1 MIPTLGRPI
10 LEECLY
16 WIIAGSAWPEGLIV
30 VDQGSDPQIADWVAA
45 LRSLGIHG
53 EHVLS
58 SQRGRAGGLNRGLER
73 VETRLVAITDD
84 DCFVDTDW
92 LKSMTA
98 RLHDAPEAIVTGR
111 VEAVGDEDIAVTVT
125 SRIPAIYC
133 RPRLKYDAMSGG
145 NMGTSMAVLY
155 GRAYFTGLL
164 PGIIAGMRKKPP

>member
-1 MIPTLGRPI
+1 MPDQHKKALATLSIDPRPIVGDISVVIPTLGRPI

-53 EHVLS
+53 GHVLS

-92 LKSMTA
+92 LKYDSPPA
-98 RLHDAPEAIVTGR
+98 R
-111 VEAVGDEDIAVTVT
+111 
-125 SRIPAIYC
+125 
-133 RPRLKYDAMSGG
+133 
-145 NMGTSMAVLY
+145 
-155 GRAYFTGLL
+155 RA
-164 PGIIAGMRKKPP
+164 